1 VTTVGGC
8 DEEAVAMR
16 YRQVLWVAV
25 AVDLTF
31 GAGPAAAT
39 VKLPLA
45 MDEMYTTVGISPPT
59 AAHK

>member
-1 VTTVGGC
+1 
-8 DEEAVAMR
+8 MR